1 MKKPTLLFAILA
13 LSLQS
18 ASAMDTRME
27 VGLEKLDPQTRLEQR
42 CDVEAMER
50 IRKDEHGYNPD
61 KVLAYA
67 FADPKVDVHS
77 IKSRGAA
84 FRSRGEW
91 YHLAFKCMTNEDNM
105 EIVAFKY
112 QIGDKVPK
120 NEWGQHYLV
129 P

>member
-1 MKKPTLLFAILA
+1 MKTFLLSCALLA
-13 LSLQS
+13 VSLPS

-27 VGLEKLDPQTRLEQR
+27 AGLEKLDLQTRLEQR

-50 IRKDEHGYNPD
+50 IRKDEHAYNPD

-67 FADPKVDVHS
+67 FADPKTDTHS

-84 FRSRGEW
+84 FRSHGEW
-91 YHLAFKCMTNEDNM
+91 YHLAFKCMTNDDNM
-105 EIVAFKY
+105 EIVTFKY
-112 QIGDKVPK
+112 RIGERVPK